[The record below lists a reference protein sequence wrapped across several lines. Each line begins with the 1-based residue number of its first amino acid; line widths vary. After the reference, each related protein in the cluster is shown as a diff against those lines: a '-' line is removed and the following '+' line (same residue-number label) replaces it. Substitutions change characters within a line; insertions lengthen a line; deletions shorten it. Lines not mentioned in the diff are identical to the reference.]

1 MEVCPTEVIQAP
13 AERIWR
19 LLLDPRELA
28 QWTGTKLVQG
38 PARPACTGDVLVLR
52 GAGMHIRFEVLDA
65 QPPHSARLHI
75 RLPFGVVNHEHV
87 QITPLGSGTCRVTFN

>member
-28 QWTGTKLVQG
+28 QWSGTKLVQG
-38 PARPACTGDVLVLR
+38 PPRPARAGDVLLFRV
-52 GAGMHIRFEVLDA
+52 GAFQIRFEVLDA
-65 QPPHSARLHI
+65 EPPHSARLCV